1 MGEVRS
7 VKAVRAGEQ
16 YEFSGRQNVPIRDLA
31 SKMRFVGVCLVVL
44 GVLSCALVLIQGLY
58 GIQGLIW
65 GAINIATGLWTQR
78 AARAFQEIVETEGS
92 DISHLMEALRNL
104 RTLYR
109 LQFFLIITGIC
120 LLVATLSFLFMS
132 SR

>member
-31 SKMRFVGVCLVVL
+31 SKMRFVGVWLVVL
-44 GVLSCALVLIQGLY
+44 GVLSCALVLIQGLD

-78 AARAFQEIVETEGS
+78 AARATRR
-92 DISHLMEALRNL
+92 APAR
-104 RTLYR
+104 RTTSR
-109 LQFFLIITGIC
+109 TSPARCTSGKAR
-120 LLVATLSFLFMS
+120 AT
-132 SR
+132 